1 MPKRRLAL
9 FLVPG
14 LLLAGFGLWRLDP
27 PFLARFAGEPAA
39 PARQGS
45 PVAGTAGAGP
55 QRPPA
60 PVELAQAESGR
71 VADEVQAL
79 GTLSPNESVAV
90 APEVAGRIIA
100 MPFREGQRVEEGAL
114 LVELDATIARAELTQ
129 ARTNLQLAQDTVER
143 NQTLVQRGAGTQVSL
158 EQAAAQLATARA
170 GVASAEARLEK
181 LSIHAPFAGVMG
193 LRSVSV
199 GAIVQPG
206 QTIATLTSLDPIK
219 VDFGVPELFL
229 SAVRVGQKLGIAVD
243 AAPGRVFQG
252 EVYAIAPIV
261 DASGRAIRLRATVP
275 NPEGALR
282 PGLFARVTLTTGVRE
297 EAVTAPEAALIPS
310 PTGQGFSAYVVREGR
325 AALTPVQVG
334 RRLEGRVEITEG
346 LRAGDMV
353 VVAGQ
358 QGLRDG
364 AAVAIA
370 APRPAQGEPQ
380 RAAQDAGP
388 GAAR

>member
-1 MPKRRLAL
+1 MPRRRLAVL
-9 FLVPG
+9 LLPA
-14 LLLAGFGLWRLDP
+14 LLLAGAGLWWLDP
-27 PFLARFAGEPAA
+27 PFVARLTGGSAPPAGQRAMGAA
-39 PARQGS
+39 PGQ
-45 PVAGTAGAGP
+45 

-60 PVELAQAESGR
+60 PVELAQAQAGR
-71 VADEVQAL
+71 VADEVEAL

-90 APEVAGRIIA
+90 APEVAGRITA

-114 LVELDATIARAELTQ
+114 LVELDATIARAELAQ

-206 QTIATLTSLDPIK
+206 QSIATLTSLDPIK

-229 SAVRVGQKLGIAVD
+229 SAVRVGQKLEIAVD

-261 DASGRAIRLRATVP
+261 DASGRAIRLRAAVP

-297 EAVTAPEAALIPS
+297 DAVTAPEAALIAS
-310 PTGQGFSAYVVREGR
+310 PTGQGFSAYVVRDGR

-364 AAVAIA
+364 AAVTAA

-380 RAAQDAGP
+380 RAAAQDAGP